1 MNAEEMVKNQVSYI
15 FSKEV
20 ILKNLLQEGLISDLE
35 YERYE
40 QLLYDRYQMDA
51 ATGIPRPNSLVA
63 SKELEQ
69 SHADISA
76 DYISLTAEAKTVFEN
91 APGYAVQSWLR
102 DGNTIA
108 FLHYWELRNNTN
120 FNVTGYEML
129 IEELKSPSSTLTAK
143 KWIEATNAI
152 GLQSR
157 QGKNGGTYAH
167 PEIACAFCAWLRPEF
182 QYSLVQSFLS
192 AHRNWRSAK

>member
-1 MNAEEMVKNQVSYI
+1 MSAEEMVKNQVSYI

-35 YERYE
+35 YERYD

-51 ATGIPRPNSLVA
+51 ATEIPKPNSLLA
-63 SKELEQ
+63 LGEFEQ
-69 SHADISA
+69 SHADVPV
-76 DYISLTAEAKTVFEN
+76 DYISLTAEAKKVFEN

-120 FNVTGYEML
+120 FNITGYEML
-129 IEELKSPSSTLTAK
+129 LEE
-143 KWIEATNAI
+143 
-152 GLQSR
+152 
-157 QGKNGGTYAH
+157 
-167 PEIACAFCAWLRPEF
+167 
-182 QYSLVQSFLS
+182 
-192 AHRNWRSAK
+192 